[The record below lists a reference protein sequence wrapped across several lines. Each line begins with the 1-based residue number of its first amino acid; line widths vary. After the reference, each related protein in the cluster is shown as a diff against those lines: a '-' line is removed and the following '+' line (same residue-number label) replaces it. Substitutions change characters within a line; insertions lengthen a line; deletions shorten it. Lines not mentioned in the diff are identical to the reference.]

1 MDESFG
7 LQQLCSLKPNKA
19 IGLDRISA
27 RLLKCASFSI
37 CSSVTKLLNLSIRT
51 SRFPEIWQ
59 CSKVTTLFKSGDQ
72 TNVSKYRPISILPT
86 LSKILERAVH
96 LPFMI
101 TWTLTTCWPTSKLV
115 SDLTVTALAIF
126 ADDVLSNMERG
137 NLCEAV
143 FLDLSKAFYTV
154 NHSIL
159 LAKLS
164 SLGLTPNAVQWFQTY
179 LISVIR
185 RSASHTAKR
194 SPILYLLPMVYHM
207 VASWGPSFF
216 LFT

>member
-51 SRFPEIWQ
+51 SRFPEIWK

-86 LSKILERAVH
+86 LSKILERASCSPPLYDYLNTNH
-96 LPFMI
+96 L
-101 TWTLTTCWPTSKLV
+101 LTDKQVGFGPKH
-115 SDLTVTALAIF
+115 LTVTALASF
-126 ADDVLSNMERG
+126 AET
-137 NLCEAV
+137 
-143 FLDLSKAFYTV
+143 FLVTWSA
-154 NHSIL
+154 
-159 LAKLS
+159 
-164 SLGLTPNAVQWFQTY
+164 G
-179 LISVIR
+179 ISVR
-185 RSASHTAKR
+185 LY
-194 SPILYLLPMVYHM
+194 ILGFVK
-207 VASWGPSFF
+207 GF
-216 LFT
+216 LYCGSQYPARQVIFLGINS